1 MLVMR
6 EKEAKIRQMVDIC
19 EQYYLKG
26 KNQQDIADSLG
37 LSRPS
42 VSRLL
47 TQARME
53 GIVTITVHNPY
64 SDEQR
69 YASLLEQRF
78 GLHKV
83 IVTNVPETDAN
94 AFALAQAEA
103 ATYLLDCE
111 LRNGDILGVMG
122 GITLNKIS
130 SMIGKINR
138 QNITVVPL
146 IGGWGPSSAMWQ
158 ANLNVRNFGERWNCQ
173 YYQLNA
179 PAILSSATS
188 KDALLKEPE
197 IHTIL
202 SLGAQSN
209 VALVGIGNVDE
220 TSSIFNAGLLTPNDL
235 KHLHEMNIV
244 ASICNFFLNSEGE
257 IVNFIDPSRTIGIE
271 TDQLRRVPHV
281 IATANGTNKA
291 SAIAAALK
299 GRWIDTLITDQET
312 AQHVLA
318 LTE

>member
-1 MLVMR
+1 MR

-47 TQARME
+47 NQARAE
-53 GIVTITVHNPY
+53 GIVTITIHNPY
-64 SDEQR
+64 SDEQQ
-69 YASLLEQRF
+69 YATLLEQRF

-83 IVTNVPETDAN
+83 IVTNVPESDVNT
-94 AFALAQAEA
+94 FFSAQAEA
-103 ATYLLDCE
+103 VTYLLDCE
-111 LRNGDILGVMG
+111 LRNGDTLGVMG
-122 GITLNKIS
+122 GTTINKIS

-138 QNITVVPL
+138 SDVTIVPL

-158 ANLNVRNFGERWNCQ
+158 ANLNVRNFGERWNSQ

-188 KDALLKEPE
+188 RDALMKEPE
-197 IHTIL
+197 INFIL
-202 SLGAQSN
+202 SLAVKSN
-209 VALVGIGNVDE
+209 VAVVGIGNVDE
-220 TSSIFNAGLLTPNDL
+220 SSSIFNAGLLTQKDL
-235 KHLHEMNIV
+235 RRLKEMNVV
-244 ASICNFFLNSEGE
+244 ASICNFFLNSDGDS
-257 IVNFIDPSRTIGIE
+257 VNFIDSSHTIGIE
-271 TDQLRRVPHV
+271 PEQLRQVPRI
-281 IATANGTNKA
+281 IAIANGTNKA
-291 SAIAAALK
+291 QAIASALR
-299 GRWIDTLITDQET
+299 GHWIDTLVTGQET
-312 AQHVLA
+312 ARRVLE